1 MPLKKAMPD
10 EVYQK
15 LKDLKPIIMGG
26 AIRAVFTNNKISDY
40 DLYARNDSNYNE
52 IYQFY
57 TICRVNIKKI
67 AMLYL
72 IQITV

>member
-1 MPLKKAMPD
+1 MPD

-26 AIRAVFTNNKISDY
+26 AIRAVFTNTKISDY
-40 DLYARNDSNYNE
+40 DLYARNDSNYNAM
-52 IYQFY
+52 YQFLY
-57 TICRVNIKKI
+57 NLTSEYKKI

-72 IQITV
+72 IQITA